1 MCDLPRFYNS
11 FLSRQGN
18 LETTVCHVA
27 GCFKQNAL
35 NADRAH
41 VGMGH
46 TLCRRDDEEDSV
58 ILAPYDDKGHRV
70 EPVRKIPGAVCMVGG
85 NICVV
90 F

>member
-41 VGMGH
+41 VGMRH
-46 TLCRRDDEEDSV
+46 ALCRGDDEENSV
-58 ILAPYDDKGHRV
+58 VLAPYGDKDYCV
-70 EPVRKIPGAVCMVGG
+70 EPVRNISGSVCMVGG